1 MERIGGYL
9 VERKLG
15 EGGMGTVFLARTR
28 GGRAVA
34 LKVAKAELTADPVFR
49 ERFRSEVEAA
59 RAVGGFHTAS
69 VVDADVDGDPLWL
82 ATAYIPGPTLAA
94 RLAAQGAMDEAQL
107 RALAAA
113 LAEALESIHSCGLV
127 HRDLKPGNIVMA
139 DDGPRVLDFG
149 IARAV
154 ESTRLTATGTAFG
167 TPGFLAPEQ
176 ALGHDVGGA
185 ADVFALGAV
194 LVAAAG
200 GSAWGEGTPMGLMY
214 RSVHEPPDTSA
225 VPAGLVDV
233 VTACLAKDPA
243 ARPAPAELLDL
254 LTGEPAAPARPD
266 APSHPPTL
274 ATAPPAPTPPPHLPA
289 APATPPHPAA
299 SSAPPAT
306 PSHLAASSAA
316 PATPSHLAVSSAAP
330 ATPSHLPAS
339 SVPPA
344 TPSHL
349 AAQATPPHLAA
360 SPGAPATP
368 SHLPA
373 SSAAPATPSP
383 QGALSAAA
391 SAPPHPAASP
401 DAPGTPPHLPASP
414 GAPAT
419 PPHLAAY
426 ATPPHLAVTSPVP
439 GTPPYLPPAPPVPPQ
454 AGYGFG
460 PPLPYGA
467 PEVVLGDGDA
477 RVVVNAAGVVLE
489 LGGVAA
495 DFEWAEIAVVRRTP
509 GTRGNR
515 LTVTV
520 QLWDGDVYDCEL
532 NARRSARLTEWI
544 ARLDPVLGRYLP
556 HR

>member
-34 LKVAKAELTADPVFR
+34 LKVAKAELAADPVFR

-243 ARPAPAELLDL
+243 ARPTPAELLDR
-254 LTGEPAAPARPD
+254 LTGEPAAPARP
-266 APSHPPTL
+266 ATPSHPPTL
-274 ATAPPAPTPPPHLPA
+274 KTAPPASTPPTHLP
-289 APATPPHPAA
+289 
-299 SSAPPAT
+299 
-306 PSHLAASSAA
+306 
-316 PATPSHLAVSSAAP
+316 AAP
-330 ATPSHLPAS
+330 ATPSHLPAT
-339 SVPPA
+339 PAGPA
-344 TPSHL
+344 TPQHLPASPAPSATPAHL
-349 AAQATPPHLAA
+349 AAQATSPQQAAPPASSATPPHVAASPTAPATPPHPTAAPAAPGTPSHQDALPAAAPTPPHLAA
-360 SPGAPATP
+360 SP
-368 SHLPA
+368 
-373 SSAAPATPSP
+373 AALA
-383 QGALSAAA
+383 
-391 SAPPHPAASP
+391 
-401 DAPGTPPHLPASP
+401 TPPHLASSPA
-414 GAPAT
+414 APAT
-419 PPHLAAY
+419 PPHLAAH
-426 ATPPHLAVTSPVP
+426 ATSPHLAVTSAAPA
-439 GTPPYLPPAPPVPPQ
+439 TPPHLPSTPPVLPQ
-454 AGYGFG
+454 AGYGYGFG
-460 PPLPYGA
+460 PPVPYGA
-467 PEVVLGDGDA
+467 PEAVLGDGDA
-477 RVVVNAAGVVLE
+477 RVVVNAAGVILE

-509 GTRGNR
+509 ATRGNR

-520 QLWDGDVYDCEL
+520 QLWDGGVYDCEL